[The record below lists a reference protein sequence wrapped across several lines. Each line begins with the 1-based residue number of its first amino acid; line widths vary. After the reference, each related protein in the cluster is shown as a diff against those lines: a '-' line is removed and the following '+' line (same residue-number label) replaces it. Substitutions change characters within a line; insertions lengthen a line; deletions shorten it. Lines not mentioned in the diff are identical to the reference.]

1 MTDQKHTTI
10 DCTPTWAAIL
20 PILLLALEQGTEAGK
35 SAAREELTRMAAIAD
50 LHVAS
55 QKKGA

>member
-1 MTDQKHTTI
+1 MTEQKHTTI

-20 PILLLALEQGTEAGK
+20 PILLLALEEGGETGK
-35 SAAREELTRMAAIAD
+35 RAAREEITRMAAIAD